1 MREFKHL
8 KEISKKFI
16 NKNRHKKIDK
26 IKDSEEKLTV
36 LKNSLDSELRLK
48 HLNLELKL
56 KKMKDK
62 KKKHLIVLKSNIVP
76 SKINLL
82 QMNFNEKDFKKIDSL
97 LDKLEMEVNN
107 V

>member
-36 LKNSLDSELRLK
+36 LKNSLVSELRLK

-56 KKMKDK
+56 KKLKDK